1 MGGPQEPLP
10 QAQVPSQTPIDLCA
24 VRGHVEDKKG
34 PLRRPGRLGAFSNFV
49 LSHIEVMRGL
59 LLFREFDRNG
69 WKEHGDGEGRH
80 TSQVQA
86 VPF

>member
-10 QAQVPSQTPIDLCA
+10 QAQVPSQTPIYLCA

-34 PLRRPGRLGAFSNFV
+34 PLRRPGRLGAFSNFM